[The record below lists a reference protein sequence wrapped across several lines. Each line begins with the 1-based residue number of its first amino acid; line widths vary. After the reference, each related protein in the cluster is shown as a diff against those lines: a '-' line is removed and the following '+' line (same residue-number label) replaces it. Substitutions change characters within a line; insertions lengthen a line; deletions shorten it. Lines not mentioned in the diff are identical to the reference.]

1 MLMISVIPTSEQPP
15 VYPQQSTHYQESPFS
30 FVSSAL
36 PSNYESLHGDSHEYL
51 AHHDAA
57 VSLPSSSGGLDALLN
72 SPRPIGTSGQSKLA
86 GVFTKTDTQA
96 IPDVLEIGSYEESTP
111 YPRQASVLTEV
122 DHLALNSVCES
133 SRHCSTSLKAM
144 ASSETISSSTAAE
157 HSPRK
162 ARVEAERGRRDEL
175 RDRFA
180 RLKDILPMAGRKGS
194 KINIL
199 DKGGSE
205 MIDNSRAVC

>member
-15 VYPQQSTHYQESPFS
+15 VYPQQPAHYQDSPFS
-30 FVSSAL
+30 FVSSA
-36 PSNYESLHGDSHEYL
+36 PPPNFESLHGDSHEYL

-72 SPRPIGTSGQSKLA
+72 SPRPIGTSGKPKLT
-86 GVFTKTDTQA
+86 GVFTKTDTWA
-96 IPDVLEIGSYEESTP
+96 VPDVLEIVSHGESTP
-111 YPRQASVLTEV
+111 CPRQASVLAEV
-122 DHLALNSVCES
+122 EDLASKS
-133 SRHCSTSLKAM
+133 TYGTYCSTSLKAM

-175 RDRFA
+175 RDRFSK
-180 RLKDILPMAGRKGS
+180 LKDLLPMAGRKGS

-199 DKGGSE
+199 DEGGP
-205 MIDNSRAVC
+205 